1 MSEENNQNVIIV
13 QQRKTAAPII
23 LAIIAFVLWIPSLL
37 CNAVCAAVVSDA
49 NNGSGGVWV
58 MLPSIMSIT
67 CFALCFGCKSKNSAK
82 TGGIIIALAVLIMI
96 FNVVLFNLL
105 ALISAILYIVAGAYS
120 ISNAK
125 RPA

>member
-1 MSEENNQNVIIV
+1 MSEENQKVVVV
-13 QQRKTAAPII
+13 QLRKTAAPII
-23 LAIIAFVLWIPSLL
+23 LAIIAGVLWIPSLL
-37 CNAVCAAVVSDA
+37 CNAFCAALVSDM
-49 NNGSGGVWV
+49 NKGSGGGWV
-58 MLPSIMSIT
+58 MLPSIISLV
-67 CFALCFGCKSKNSAK
+67 CFVLCFMCKTKNSAK

>member
-1 MSEENNQNVIIV
+1 MSEENNQKVIIV

-37 CNAVCAAVVSDA
+37 CNAVCAAVVSEA
-49 NNGSGGVWV
+49 NKGSGGGWV
-58 MLPSIMSIT
+58 MLPSIMSFV
-67 CFALCFGCKSKNSAK
+67 CFVLCFMCKTKNSAK

>member
-23 LAIIAFVLWIPSLL
+23 LAIIAFVLWLPSLL
-37 CNAVCAAVVSDA
+37 CNAVCAAVVSEA
-49 NNGSGGVWV
+49 NKGSGGGWV
-58 MLPSIMSIT
+58 MLPSIMSFA
-67 CFALCFGCKSKNSAK
+67 CFVLCFMCKSKNSAK
-82 TGGIIIALAVLIMI
+82 TGGVIIALGVLIMI
-96 FNVVLFNLL
+96 FNVILFNLL

>member
-23 LAIIAFVLWIPSLL
+23 LAIIAFVLWLPSLL
-37 CNAVCAAVVSDA
+37 CNAVCAAVVSEA
-49 NNGSGGVWV
+49 NKGSGGGWV
-58 MLPSIMSIT
+58 MLPSIMSFA
-67 CFALCFGCKSKNSAK
+67 CFVLCFMCKSKNSAK
-82 TGGIIIALAVLIMI
+82 TGGIIIALAVLLMI
-96 FNVVLFNLL
+96 YNVILLNLL
-105 ALISAILYIVAGAYS
+105 ALVSSILYIVAGAYS